1 MPAKEDMLVLVTL
14 AVLILFL
21 LGQKYVW
28 GDETDTWKTYV
39 QTGVSGV
46 VVGIVLSFFFQ
57 LLGCV
62 RAVQW
67 FF

>member
-1 MPAKEDMLVLVTL
+1 MFVTL

-21 LGQKYVW
+21 FGQKYVW

-39 QTGVSGV
+39 QTGVV
-46 VVGIVLSFFFQ
+46 AIVIGIVLSFFFQ
-57 LLGCV
+57 LMGCV

-67 FF
+67 FL